1 MTILRIMDRI
11 MTKEEFSKR
20 LKELNLNKKEFSFIC
35 KVSYSTVSNWGTIIN
50 NKPLAVP
57 GWVEPFL
64 HYYEKSKKLDY
75 VVEDIC
81 NKIKEVKDSV

>member
-1 MTILRIMDRI
+1 MN
-11 MTKEEFSKR
+11 KELFLEK
-20 LKELNLNKKEFSFIC
+20 LKELNLNKKEFAFLC
-35 KVSYSTVSNWGTIIN
+35 NTPYSTVNNWGTVIKEKTLVI
-50 NKPLAVP
+50 P

-81 NKIKEVKDSV
+81 NKIKEVKSSI